1 MTLSASVDPVLAELW
16 HNERDAAYDD
26 FMITR
31 KLGTMSRNDLKEVDK
46 QLSIALGL
54 GDRIDKGL

>member
-31 KLGTMSRNDLKEVDK
+31 KPGTMSRNDLKEVDK
-46 QLSIALGL
+46 
-54 GDRIDKGL
+54 